1 MDDQQKTL
9 FPRSIG
15 LSMDDLR
22 EGTHLERA
30 YRRDRSAG
38 AVGAAIRMARLGRHH
53 NLPMAQWVMR
63 RLVEM
68 VDEGDP
74 TAILVWQWLASR
86 GQLTADQRHRPKLR
100 AVSAGEGA

>member
-1 MDDQQKTL
+1 MDEHQLPQISRD
-9 FPRSIG
+9 IC
-15 LSMDDLR
+15 LSVEDLR
-22 EGTHLERA
+22 EGTHFERA

-53 NLPMAQWVMR
+53 NLPMANWVMR

-74 TAILVWQWLASR
+74 AAILVWKWLASR
-86 GQLTADQRHRPKLR
+86 GQLTSEQRHRPKLR
-100 AVSAGEGA
+100 VVSAGEGA

>member
-1 MDDQQKTL
+1 MDDQQSNQ
-9 FPRSIG
+9 FPTSIG
-15 LSMDDLR
+15 LTLEDLR
-22 EGTHLERA
+22 QGTHYERA
-30 YRRDRSAG
+30 YRQDRSAHALG
-38 AVGAAIRMARLGRHH
+38 SAIRMARLGRHH

-86 GQLTADQRHRPKLR
+86 GQIISDQQHRPKLR
-100 AVSAGEGA
+100 VVSAGEGA

>member
-1 MDDQQKTL
+1 MDELQTTL

-15 LSMDDLR
+15 LTLDDLR
-22 EGTHLERA
+22 EGTHYERE

-53 NLPMAQWVMR
+53 NLPMANWVLR

-74 TAILVWQWLASR
+74 TAILVWHWLASR
-86 GQLTADQRHRPKLR
+86 GQLASDQRHRPKLK
-100 AVSAGEGA
+100 VVAGEGA

>member
-22 EGTHLERA
+22 EGTYFERA
-30 YRRDRSAG
+30 YRRDRAAG
-38 AVGAAIRMARLGRHH
+38 VVGTAIRMARLARHH
-53 NLPMAQWVMR
+53 QLPMAQWVMR

-68 VDEGDP
+68 VDQGDP
-74 TAILVWQWLASR
+74 TAILVWKWLAAR
-86 GQLTADQRHRPKLR
+86 GQLNSDQQHRPKLR
-100 AVSAGEGA
+100 LVAGEGA

>member
-1 MDDQQKTL
+1 MDEHQLPQISRD
-9 FPRSIG
+9 IC
-15 LSMDDLR
+15 LSVEDLR
-22 EGTHLERA
+22 EGTHFERA

-53 NLPMAQWVMR
+53 NLQMAQWVMC

-74 TAILVWQWLASR
+74 TAILVWHWLASR
-86 GQLTADQRHRPKLR
+86 GQLTADQQHRPKLKL
-100 AVSAGEGA
+100 VAGEGA